1 MSSIQQ
7 IPTSRPDLYAFAVT
21 GKITE
26 TDMELMA
33 ATVSAGFDRFDKI
46 DMLITMPGYDGAE
59 LGAMFDKEGLGAMVR
74 ANKHVHRYA
83 VVGAPAWAKAM
94 ITLFDPLT
102 PVETKAFDGDEESE
116 AWTWVGGSRVA
127 VA

>member
-7 IPTSRPDLYAFAVT
+7 IPTSRPDLLAFAVT
-21 GKITE
+21 GRIME
-26 TDMELMA
+26 ADMEAMA
-33 ATVSAGFDRFDKI
+33 ATVSAGFDREGQI

-59 LGAMFDKEGLGAMVR
+59 LGAVFDKEGLGAMLR
-74 ANKHVHRYA
+74 ANAQVRRYA

-94 ITLFDPLT
+94 ITLLGPLT
-102 PVETKAFDGDEESE
+102 PVEARAFDDEGE
-116 AWTWVGGSRVA
+116 AWAWVGGSRA